1 MILKKKS
8 QQIFWFINL
17 KNCEIKEAAVTSNK
31 IDGSLFTLCS
41 HSGNSHNV
49 GGFTSRNVFLSYLL
63 GTSDSTAHPLLHTP
77 LCDKTP
83 QKPRRQRDML
93 QASTGLGRSDKHP
106 PHRLQAKLRL
116 ALHKRRAANME
127 LLFDLPNTRNTETM
141 ISQANMLPYIAAE
154 AIIF

>member
-1 MILKKKS
+1 
-8 QQIFWFINL
+8 
-17 KNCEIKEAAVTSNK
+17 
-31 IDGSLFTLCS
+31 
-41 HSGNSHNV
+41 
-49 GGFTSRNVFLSYLL
+49 
-63 GTSDSTAHPLLHTP
+63 
-77 LCDKTP
+77 
-83 QKPRRQRDML
+83 ML

-116 ALHKRRAANME
+116 ALHKRRVANMG

>member
-1 MILKKKS
+1 MIKKKKS

-63 GTSDSTAHPLLHTP
+63 GTSGSTAHPLLHTP
-77 LCDKTP
+77 LCDKTL

-116 ALHKRRAANME
+116 ALHKLQTWSCCLTYQIRGTQK
-127 LLFDLPNTRNTETM
+127 P
-141 ISQANMLPYIAAE
+141 
-154 AIIF
+154 